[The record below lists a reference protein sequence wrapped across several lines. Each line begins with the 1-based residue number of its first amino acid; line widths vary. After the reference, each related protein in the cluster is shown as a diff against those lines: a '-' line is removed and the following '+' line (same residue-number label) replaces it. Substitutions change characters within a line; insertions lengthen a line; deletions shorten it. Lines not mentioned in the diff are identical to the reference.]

1 MAELIG
7 RFPSPSLALS
17 KIFEMLEWVKTQLDK
32 IGSPTLDWVQV
43 EVTTHCNAACV
54 YCPHTLLKNRWTTK
68 HMPLDLFYE
77 FTPFL
82 KYTDLVYLQGW
93 GEPLLNKDFFEMVRI
108 CKQRGKRVG
117 FTTNGMLLS
126 ENTLRRLVDLGLDIL
141 GISLAGTSAAAHD
154 EIRKGTCLNEIV
166 SHLNRLREIK
176 REKKTQVPA
185 VHLAYLMLTSNFH
198 ELRHVVAFA
207 KSVGAKQIVA
217 SNLTLIIDPRLSS
230 EAIFND
236 TGRMDHYRVALE
248 EIKDSAAREDIVF
261 DYHGPGLDENCTRC
275 RENVRHACVINVQ
288 GDVGPC
294 VLTNAVLCENRKRP
308 DGNSTYYSF
317 KNRRLPIRA
326 MSFGNIGNENLTR
339 IWHKEQYIR
348 FRKLF
353 SPQVSKKL
361 AEMPECCVNCY
372 KRLGA

>member
-1 MAELIG
+1 
-7 RFPSPSLALS
+7 
-17 KIFEMLEWVKTQLDK
+17 MLQWVKTQLDK
-32 IGSPTLDWVQV
+32 IASPTLDWVQV

-54 YCPHTLLKNRWTTK
+54 YCPHTLLKDRWAAE
-68 HMPLDLFYE
+68 HMSLDLFYE

-93 GEPLLNKDFFEMVRI
+93 GEPLLNKDFFKMVRL
-108 CKQRGKRVG
+108 CKDRGKRVG

-141 GISLAGTSAAAHD
+141 GISLAGMSAATHD
-154 EIRKGTCLNEIV
+154 EIRRGTRLNEIV
-166 SHLNRLREIK
+166 RHLGRLQQIK

-185 VHLAYLMLTSNFH
+185 VHLAYLMLKSNFH
-198 ELRHVVAFA
+198 ELEHIVAFA
-207 KSVGAKQIVA
+207 KSVGARQIVA
-217 SNLTLIIDPRLSS
+217 SNLTLIIDPRLSK

-236 TGRMDHYRVALE
+236 AQQMDHYRMALE
-248 EIKDSAAREDIVF
+248 EIKDSAAREDMVF
-261 DYHGPGLDENCTRC
+261 DYHGPGLDENGTHC

-288 GDVGPC
+288 GEVGPC
-294 VLTNAVLCENRKRP
+294 VLTNGVLSENQAHP
-308 DGNSTYYSF
+308 TYRTF
-317 KNRRLPIRA
+317 KNRRLPIRT

-339 IWHKEQYIR
+339 IWHKETYIR

-353 SPQVSKKL
+353 APHASKEPGAL
-361 AEMPECCVNCY
+361 PAQMPECCVNCY

>member
-1 MAELIG
+1 M
-7 RFPSPSLALS
+7 FQ
-17 KIFEMLEWVKTQLDK
+17 WVKTQLDK

-68 HMPLDLFYE
+68 HMSLELFHE
-77 FTPFL
+77 LIPFL

-93 GEPLLNKDFFEMVRI
+93 GEPLLNKDIFNMVRI
-108 CKQRGKRVG
+108 CKDRGKRVG

-126 ENTLRRLVDLGLDIL
+126 EDALQRLVDLGLDIL
-141 GISLAGTSAAAHD
+141 GISLAGMSAATHD
-154 EIRKGTCLNEIV
+154 EIRKGTRLNEIV
-166 SHLNRLREIK
+166 SYLDRLRKIK

-185 VHLAYLMLTSNFH
+185 LHLAYLMLTSNFH
-198 ELRHVVAFA
+198 ELEHIVAFA
-207 KSVGAKQIVA
+207 KSVEAEQIVA

-236 TGRMDHYRVALE
+236 TGRMDHYRAALE
-248 EIKDSAAREDIVF
+248 EIKDSAAREHIVF

-275 RENVRHACVINVQ
+275 RENVRHACVINVH
-288 GDVGPC
+288 GDVAPC
-294 VLTNAVLCENRKRP
+294 VLTNAVLSENRERP
-308 DGNSTYYSF
+308 DAKSTYYTF
-317 KNRRLPIRA
+317 KNRRLAIRA

-339 IWHKEQYIR
+339 IWRKETYIR

-353 SPQVSKKL
+353 APQVSSSPDDVL
-361 AEMPECCVNCY
+361 AKMPQCCVNCY